1 MKQRIRS
8 TFIFT
13 LVTVLSLAFTSFGVG
28 QGEDVRT
35 FRIVANASGLAL
47 EAFQLFGELIE
58 EKSGGSLQ
66 AEFFLRGQLGTDD
79 EDLSTGIAEGAYEIL
94 MSSDMMSNWVA
105 PDWLGYANVPFAFR
119 DPEHVQAYWRGEIG
133 QEVRE
138 RMIDQLGVRVLIED
152 VMVRGARNL
161 TANRPIYHPDDMQ
174 GLRFRTPNIPAVVA
188 AWQAAGAN
196 VTPVPWGELF
206 GALQTGLANAQE
218 NPLEQI
224 GDLSMYQVQD
234 YLMMTGHQ
242 YGVQVAHVLES
253 WWQSL
258 SDEEQAIVLE
268 ANREAAE
275 FYNTQLATFESEQLA
290 HFEGQGMTIIPRD
303 EIDIEAFQEVII
315 PAMLERYGDEWAED
329 GWETIQALE

>member
-1 MKQRIRS
+1 MKKQIKS
-8 TFIFT
+8 TFAIAM
-13 LVTVLSLAFTSFGVG
+13 VTVLLFVFTSFSFG
-28 QGEDVRT
+28 QTDNVRT

-47 EAFQLFGELIE
+47 EAFQMFGELIE
-58 EKSGGSLQ
+58 EKSGGTLRP
-66 AEFFLRGQLGTDD
+66 EFFLRGQLGTDD

-105 PDWLGYANVPFAFR
+105 QDWLGFANVPFAFR
-119 DPEHVQAYWRGEIG
+119 DPAHVQAYWRGEIG

-138 RMIDQLGVRVLIED
+138 RMINQFGVRVLIED
-152 VMVRGARNL
+152 VMVRGARNV
-161 TANRPIYHPDDMQ
+161 TANRAIYSPSDIQ

-206 GALQTGLANAQE
+206 GALQTGLVNAQE

-242 YGVQVAHVLES
+242 YGIQIAHVQES
-253 WWQSL
+253 WWNSL
-258 SDEEQAIVLE
+258 SDEEREIVLE

-275 FYNTQLATFESEQLA
+275 FYNTSLESFEAELLARFEE
-290 HFEGQGMTIIPRD
+290 QGMTIIPRD
-303 EIDIEAFQEVII
+303 EIDIEAFQDAII
-315 PAMLERYGDEWAED
+315 PALLERFGDQWAEG